1 MLVYNFITQLYIT
14 IILHKLGEAQ
24 IYYIYNWHFSLFIKR
39 RNEWILK
46 KAHLSKALGLNI
58 DI

>member
-24 IYYIYNWHFSLFIKR
+24 IYYIYNWHFSLNGEM
-39 RNEWILK
+39 NEFK
-46 KAHLSKALGLNI
+46 KKPI
-58 DI
+58 